1 MKQKKMILDVN
12 EKPHIAKWI
21 VLAFQHV
28 FAMFGATV
36 LVPLLVNASAGTEVL
51 STGVTLLASGIGTLI
66 YILCTRGK
74 SPVYLGSSFAFIS
87 PLIAAY
93 ALGGMSGAM
102 TGIMIVGLI
111 YIIVATIIHFT
122 GKKWINKLLPP
133 VVIGPMIMIIGLSLA
148 STAVGNIGLASE
160 QIDWK
165 IVVVALFT
173 FLVTALCAVR
183 GRKFFKVIPF
193 LVGIVSGYILSICL
207 GLVDFTA
214 VKEASFFSLPN
225 FSIPFLH
232 YNPNF
237 LIGITMAPIALVTIA
252 EHIGDHKA
260 LSSIIGKDLIEE
272 PGLDKTLLG
281 DGLATFVAG
290 ALGAPANTTYG
301 ENTAVVGMTKVA
313 SVWVIGLAAII
324 AMILGFLGKFT
335 ALISSIPWAVLGGVT
350 VLLYGFIAV
359 NGLKVLIESKTDFG
373 KTKNVVVASAMLVL
387 GLGGAA
393 ISFVSGNVTVS
404 ISGMSLAAIVGILLN
419 LLLPNEKEE
428 VTAEPEKCECKECNC
443 ESADGKVAG
452 KDEIVKVDE
461 LKQEINEILKDE
473 VDEVVEEDS
482 KEEKNE
488 EKIEETQIVLEEVL
502 KETMD
507 ETEIEKIEP
516 KEVVELKHPLVEH
529 KLAILR
535 DKNTGTKEFREIV
548 SELAT
553 MLCYE
558 AMKNADTYEEEIE
571 TPIQKTK
578 VNKIDENNYVFLPI
592 LRAGTGMLDGII
604 NIMPNAKIGH
614 IGMYRDE
621 ETFKPTMYFFK
632 VPKNI
637 EDKEVIVLDPMVA
650 TGGSIIDT
658 VEQLKQ
664 KGVKKIKVLCIIL
677 APEGL
682 KAINEKYPDVQIY
695 CTKIDERLNEKA
707 YIVPGLG
714 DAGDRIFGT
723 K

>member
-1 MKQKKMILDVN
+1 MEQKKMILDVR
-12 EKPHIAKWI
+12 ERPGIAKWI
-21 VLAFQHV
+21 ILAFQHV

-36 LVPLLVNASAGTEVL
+36 LVPLLVNSAAGAEVL

-111 YIIVATIIHFT
+111 YVIVATIIHFT

-148 STAVGNIGLASE
+148 STAVANIGLASDT
-160 QIDWK
+160 IDWK
-165 IVVVALFT
+165 VVVVALFT
-173 FLVTALCAVR
+173 FLVTAICAVR

-193 LVGIVSGYILSICL
+193 LIGITSGYILSICL
-207 GLVDFTA
+207 GMVDFTA
-214 VKEASFFSLPN
+214 VKEASFFSLPR

-272 PGLDKTLLG
+272 PGLDKTLMG

-290 ALGAPANTTYG
+290 ILGAPANTTYG

-335 ALISSIPWAVLGGVT
+335 AIISSIPWAVLGGVT

-359 NGLKVLIESKTDFG
+359 NGLKVLIESQTDFG

-419 LLLPNEKEE
+419 LLLPMDKNE
-428 VTAEPEKCECKECNC
+428 
-443 ESADGKVAG
+443 
-452 KDEIVKVDE
+452 
-461 LKQEINEILKDE
+461 NE
-473 VDEVVEEDS
+473 S
-482 KEEKNE
+482 KEEKCTCSECKCESDENKINGDNKVINADEIKEEIKEILEANQEGINDINDE
-488 EKIEETQIVLEEVL
+488 EKIKSSENSENNDDKKDDNQNEKKEISKMKVEELN
-502 KETMD
+502 
-507 ETEIEKIEP
+507 
-516 KEVVELKHPLVEH
+516 HPLIEH

-558 AMKNADTYEEEIE
+558 AMKGAETYEEEIE
-571 TPIQKTK
+571 TPIQKTTVK
-578 VNKIDENNYVFLPI
+578 KIDENNYVFLPI

-621 ETFKPTMYFFK
+621 DTFKPNLYFFK

-664 KGVKKIKVLCIIL
+664 KGVKKIKVLAIIV
-677 APEGL
+677 APEGI
-682 KAINEKYPDVQIY
+682 KAIEEKYPDVQIY
-695 CTKIDERLNEKA
+695 CTKIDEKLNERA